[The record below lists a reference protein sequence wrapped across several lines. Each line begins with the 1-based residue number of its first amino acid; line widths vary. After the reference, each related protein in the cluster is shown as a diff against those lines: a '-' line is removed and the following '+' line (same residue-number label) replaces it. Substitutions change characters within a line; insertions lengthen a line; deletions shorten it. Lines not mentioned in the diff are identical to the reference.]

1 MGFSNNAKKCDMA
14 HKCDVTKVCHVTL
27 FDRRFEMNSCA
38 FGQWVA

>member
-1 MGFSNNAKKCDMA
+1 MGLSNNAKKCDMA

-38 FGQWVA
+38 FRQRVA